1 MYLSMNI
8 TKLSFLTL
16 MLPLFFFNNC
26 SDVSFKDT
34 ASHGENGDFAA
45 QLNQP
50 GSGND
55 GTNTGAGN
63 NITGVHGTGATTNPP
78 SPMAPQIVPKV
89 QFIGP
94 PCQRLTLCE
103 AEFKLDKAYSLRTEF
118 DWRTNDTLFNTPHTP
133 IYARP
138 GVHYNSTNGH
148 IVFEPGE
155 TSKKIYIQN
164 INGATLE
171 VIIGVIMSTCKYGT
185 YNGTCATFFQ

>member
-1 MYLSMNI
+1 MYLCMNMN
-8 TKLSFLTL
+8 KLSLL
-16 MLPLFFFNNC
+16 SLALPLFFFNNC
-26 SDVSFKDT
+26 SDVSFKDS
-34 ASHGENGDFAA
+34 ASHGEDGSFSAE
-45 QLNQP
+45 LNQP
-50 GSGND
+50 ND
-55 GTNTGAGN
+55 GTNTPSGLPGG
-63 NITGVHGTGATTNPP
+63 ITTNPP
-78 SPMAPQIVPKV
+78 SPLPPQIVPKV
-89 QFIGP
+89 QFVGP
-94 PCQRLTLCE
+94 PCQRLSLCE

-118 DWRTNDTLFNTPHTP
+118 DWRTNDTLYATPHSP

-164 INGATLE
+164 INGNTLE